1 MSVVELWRDNLTR
14 FAESHRKT
22 VAFGPE
28 HPAVRAAKRYC
39 DRTGATWEIGIGG
52 RCELGKRALK
62 QWGYELWQNVT
73 ARWALILLPI
83 LVLLVFGFVVNPAAT
98 GGALLVIAGILYAL
112 LGIVLGLFF
121 EDKYDG
127 WSLGIGSATER
138 KLLIG
143 LFIVTIPVSGPM
155 YLLARLVRS
164 EMVRTVLFGSFVIVM
179 AGLILVM
186 LYGIIMSVGWL
197 QFLIGI
203 GVSAAVVAALLGVI
217 VLGGVVTD
225 KVSRE
230 RTEKLTAAREVRRN
244 DASIQHAV
252 RDSLDDT
259 LRSYYARNKEFALD
273 QSAFPE
279 FDAWRDR
286 LEEMLADHGYVWEDL
301 LSEWSYSRFTWLFYE
316 DNYDIAGD
324 FMTDLQ
330 DRWRQ
335 QEVEK
340 ARRNEQR
347 RAKARN
353 VLGFVGASLF
363 LAKSRVCP
371 NVVLPKR
378 DQVIA

>member
-62 QWGYELWQNVT
+62 QWGYELWQNVN
-73 ARWALILLPI
+73 ARWAIILLPI

-98 GGALLVIAGILYAL
+98 GGALLVIAGVLYAL

-127 WSLGIGSATER
+127 WSSGIGSATER

-143 LFIVTIPVSGPM
+143 LFVATIPVSGPM

-164 EMVRTVLFGSFVIVM
+164 EMVRTVLFGLSVIVM
-179 AGLILVM
+179 AGIILVM

-203 GVSAAVVAALLGVI
+203 GVGAAIVAALLGVI
-217 VLGGVVTD
+217 VLGGG
-225 KVSRE
+225 SS
-230 RTEKLTAAREVRRN
+230 LTRCR
-244 DASIQHAV
+244 AS
-252 RDSLDDT
+252 
-259 LRSYYARNKEFALD
+259 
-273 QSAFPE
+273 
-279 FDAWRDR
+279 
-286 LEEMLADHGYVWEDL
+286 
-301 LSEWSYSRFTWLFYE
+301 
-316 DNYDIAGD
+316 
-324 FMTDLQ
+324 
-330 DRWRQ
+330 
-335 QEVEK
+335 
-340 ARRNEQR
+340 ARR
-347 RAKARN
+347 
-353 VLGFVGASLF
+353 S
-363 LAKSRVCP
+363 
-371 NVVLPKR
+371 
-378 DQVIA
+378 